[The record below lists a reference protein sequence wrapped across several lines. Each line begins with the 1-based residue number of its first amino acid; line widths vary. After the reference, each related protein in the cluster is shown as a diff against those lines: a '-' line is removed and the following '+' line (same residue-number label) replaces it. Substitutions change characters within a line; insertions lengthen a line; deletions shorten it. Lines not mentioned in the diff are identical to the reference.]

1 MDLAVTFRPARLFLA
16 LAAVMALAACG
27 ERGSTPTKD
36 DMSLGK
42 ADAPI
47 QVVEYAS
54 PTCSHC
60 ARFNQD
66 VFPAFKAKYIDTGKV
81 RYTLKEFLTP
91 PQEVAAASW
100 LVARC
105 AGPQKYFTVVDA
117 VFRSQ
122 QQMFS
127 GAAPPRATLLQ
138 IAQGVGMTEQ
148 QFDACV
154 ADEASLKALNKRVE
168 DSMKGEKVT
177 GTPTFIVNGKQVASG
192 ELTLQQLD
200 GFIAE
205 AEKAK

>member
-54 PTCSHC
+54 PTCPHC

-66 VFPAFKAKYIDTGKV
+66 VFPAFKTKYIDTGKV

-105 AGPQKYFTVVDA
+105 AGPDKYFTVVDA

-154 ADEASLKALNKRVE
+154 SDEAALKALNKRIA

-205 AEKAK
+205 AAKK